1 MISECL
7 YRIRLIRLIV
17 ISESKVTI
25 KLFRLSVRHVRCL
38 GLSGTECPAPPTE
51 GKKRGLLRLFYKR

>member
-1 MISECL
+1 MISKCL

-25 KLFRLSVRHVRCL
+25 KLLRLSVLHVGCL
-38 GLSGTECPAPPTE
+38 GLSGTQHPTPPTQ
-51 GKKRGLLRLFYKR
+51 